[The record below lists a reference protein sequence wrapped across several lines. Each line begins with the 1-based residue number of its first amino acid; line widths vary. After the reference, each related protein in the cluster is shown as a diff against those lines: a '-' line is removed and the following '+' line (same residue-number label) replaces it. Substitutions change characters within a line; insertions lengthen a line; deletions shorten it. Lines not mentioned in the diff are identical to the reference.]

1 MLLQAFFSDW
11 NSRLHK
17 QVLPLLQQLPKLRQQ
32 HQLRHHQFLYLHI
45 PLSQL
50 PLLLLLSPRISKQY
64 PCQYSSTTIM
74 SFFRAIQSAVLSLV
88 IERDISLWVL
98 RGKAAILTVLY
109 AGIMGSGL
117 SFVGMSWCVKK
128 RDPLFTSA
136 FSPLIQIIVA
146 IIDFFIL
153 HEKLNLGS
161 VLGSVLV
168 IIGLYSLVGQK

>member
-1 MLLQAFFSDW
+1 MHCYFLLITNLNWNMNLNGKPWFS
-11 NSRLHK
+11 
-17 QVLPLLQQLPKLRQQ
+17 Q
-32 HQLRHHQFLYLHI
+32 
-45 PLSQL
+45 
-50 PLLLLLSPRISKQY
+50 
-64 PCQYSSTTIM
+64 
-74 SFFRAIQSAVLSLV
+74 
-88 IERDISLWVL
+88 
-98 RGKAAILTVLY
+98 
-109 AGIMGSGL
+109 GIMGSGL